1 MTSSNGP
8 AGKVALIGAG
18 RMGTALAGGWLRQ
31 RRGGLDAETLV
42 IIDPQPGEDAQEL
55 AARHAIPI
63 LPELTKKAAAGTDRV
78 VLAVKPQALGQ
89 IAESLPAKLPS
100 GALIISILAGIGL
113 NTLGRAFP
121 GHPIVRAMPNTP
133 GSIGKGITVGISNHE
148 ADAPEYRAAAEALLK
163 VTGAYEWVEEE
174 RMMDAVT
181 AVSGSGPAYVFLMCE
196 ALARAGEAEGLPPA
210 LAEKLAVATVAGA
223 GALLEEGHKRKS
235 ADAAALRRQVTSPG
249 GTTQAAMDVLMGGGG
264 LPMLIRNAVSAAE
277 RQARKLGGSM
287 QF

>member
-18 RMGTALAGGWLRQ
+18 HMGVALATGWLRV
-31 RRGGLDAETLV
+31 RRGGLTAETLV
-42 IIDPQPGEDAQEL
+42 IIDPKPTEAVEAL
-55 AARHAIPI
+55 AERHGVAI
-63 LPELTKKAAAGTDRV
+63 LPELTKKAAADVDRV
-78 VLAVKPQALGQ
+78 VLAVKPQVLGQ